1 MDILTVN
8 CLIRK
13 SFPEFF
19 EQINQLKIRSKYLL
33 SKRNKPKQ
41 LKIFRAYQ
49 RNKTQ
54 VKVWSKAKKTH
65 LNKQVSQNKQSEMNT
80 FSEQK
85 NRRFEQGFLG
95 DKSYEISMH
104 NLKSPTLKLSFDMHH
119 LSLNK
124 QSNYLGLRNQKYFN
138 SNLTLKDDNSGRKI
152 RAHITPYSQS
162 NYDFQISQLLKS
174 TKKFETKILA
184 NLTKKCDELSK
195 DHYKDYSLGGQIKS
209 NSFYNKILCNYDEKS
224 GIGLEFSVRFFNYNR
239 YNIKLNSSSKQEVQN
254 EQENQQQSEHSSNQ
268 NNQISLLQSASN
280 VQNVEKPFKFEFS
293 FHFKTKSDLDKFQY
307 SIFTDLLF
315 KKYEAMISANF
326 QGKSLKEVLCL
337 LRYNS
342 SLWLKLVSGNNDPNN
357 YNQGGVELVY
367 QHDFNKFIH
376 LKNYINSNYTIATQL
391 SYNPSDFVSL
401 IYSATINIQKF
412 KQDSEDYKV
421 GYGIHFNF

>member
-1 MDILTVN
+1 
-8 CLIRK
+8 
-13 SFPEFF
+13 
-19 EQINQLKIRSKYLL
+19 
-33 SKRNKPKQ
+33 
-41 LKIFRAYQ
+41 
-49 RNKTQ
+49 
-54 VKVWSKAKKTH
+54 
-65 LNKQVSQNKQSEMNT
+65 MNI

-95 DKSYEISMH
+95 DKNYEISMH
-104 NLKSPTLKLSFDMHH
+104 NLKSPTFKLSFDMHH

-138 SNLTLKDDNSGRKI
+138 SNLTLKEDISGRKI

-162 NYDFQISQLLKS
+162 NYDFQISYPLKP
-174 TKKFETKILA
+174 TKMFETKILA

-195 DHYKDYSLGGQIKS
+195 DHYKDYSVGCQMKS
-209 NSFYNKILCNYDEKS
+209 NKFYNKILCSLDEKN
-224 GIGLEFSVRFFNYNR
+224 GYRLEFSVRFFNYKR
-239 YNIKLNSSSKQEVQN
+239 YNIKLNSSSTKDLQN
-254 EQENQQQSEHSSNQ
+254 VLDNQQQSEQNDDQ
-268 NNQISLLQSASN
+268 NNQISLQQSVSSEKS
-280 VQNVEKPFKFEFS
+280 VEKPFKFEFS
-293 FHFKTKSDLDKFQY
+293 FNFKTQSNLEKCLY
-307 SIFTDLLF
+307 SIYTDLLF
-315 KKYEAMISANF
+315 KKYEAMLSANF

-342 SLWLKLVSGNNDPNN
+342 SLWLKLSSGNNDPNN

-367 QHDFNKFIH
+367 QYDFNKFIH

-391 SYNPSDFVSL
+391 SYNPSEFVSL

>member
-1 MDILTVN
+1 
-8 CLIRK
+8 
-13 SFPEFF
+13 
-19 EQINQLKIRSKYLL
+19 
-33 SKRNKPKQ
+33 
-41 LKIFRAYQ
+41 
-49 RNKTQ
+49 
-54 VKVWSKAKKTH
+54 
-65 LNKQVSQNKQSEMNT
+65 MNI

-85 NRRFEQGFLG
+85 SRRFEQGFLG
-95 DKSYEISMH
+95 DKNYEISMH
-104 NLKSPTLKLSFDMHH
+104 NLRSPNLKLSFDMHH

-124 QSNYLGLRNQKYFN
+124 LSNCLGQRKQKYFN
-138 SNLTLKDDNSGRKI
+138 SNLTLKEDNSGRKI

-162 NYDFQISQLLKS
+162 NYDFEISQIMKQ
-174 TKKFETKILA
+174 TNKFETKILA
-184 NLTKKCDELSK
+184 KLTKKCDEQSK
-195 DHYKDYSLGGQIKS
+195 DHYQDYSLGGQIKL
-209 NSFYNKILCNYDEKS
+209 NNFYNKILCSFDEKNEY
-224 GIGLEFSVRFFNYNR
+224 GLEFSVRFFNYKR
-239 YNIKLNSSSKQEVQN
+239 YNIKLNSSPKQEIQT
-254 EQENQQQSEHSSNQ
+254 EQRNQDQSEHSTDQ
-268 NNQISLLQSASN
+268 NNQISLQGQASSN
-280 VQNVEKPFKFEFS
+280 QKNEEKPFKFEFS
-293 FHFKTKSDLDKFQY
+293 FHFQTKPKLDFQY

-315 KKYEAMISANF
+315 KKYEAVLSANF

-342 SLWLKLVSGNNDPNN
+342 SLWLKLSSGNNDPNN